1 MMMNED
7 VKLSMED
14 DKLIK
19 AEGSGSNERVLRWN
33 LRDRKSMQ
41 LSKAKQQ
48 QALAEKED
56 LPKLPSFSLELNAGE
71 IAEDLFAV
79 MGKLPSRRTDKRD
92 KNVQKQ
98 IDLIYPGGYLE
109 TITVD
114 RYNVSRSNR
123 KRKIVV
129 SGMPE
134 KTRSNNKSTEKKRKR
149 GGEEERKLSIRIELT
164 KEEIEKDI
172 FALTGSK
179 PTSEA

>member
-1 MMMNED
+1 MCATTVQYLIHPKVSALAPNLHTLGGAVRFSLQKTEKMMTNED

-33 LRDRKSMQ
+33 LRDRKSMR

-48 QALAEKED
+48 QALTEKED
-56 LPKLPSFSLELNAGE
+56 LPKLPSFSLELTADE

-79 MGKLPSRRTDKRD
+79 TGKWPSRRTNKRD
-92 KNVQKQ
+92 KNVHKQ

-114 RYNVSRSNR
+114 RYTVSRNNR
-123 KRKIVV
+123 KDETQSAV
-129 SGMPE
+129 S
-134 KTRSNNKSTEKKRKR
+134 NK
-149 GGEEERKLSIRIELT
+149 
-164 KEEIEKDI
+164 
-172 FALTGSK
+172 
-179 PTSEA
+179 

>member
-1 MMMNED
+1 MEKMMTSEN
-7 VKLSMED
+7 VKLSMEN

-48 QALAEKED
+48 QALTEKED
-56 LPKLPSFSLELNAGE
+56 LPMLPSFSLELNADE

-79 MGKLPSRRTDKRD
+79 TGKLPSRRTKKRD

-114 RYNVSRSNR
+114 RYKVSRNNR
-123 KRKIVV
+123 K
-129 SGMPE
+129 
-134 KTRSNNKSTEKKRKR
+134 
-149 GGEEERKLSIRIELT
+149 
-164 KEEIEKDI
+164 IEKDI

-179 PTSEA
+179 PTRRPKKRAKNIQKQVSRKKVAYNHASYK